1 MPSNSNRMNKIN
13 EELKKEISQI
23 ISYNLK
29 DPNLKGG
36 LITVTKVNTTPDL
49 RIARVFV
56 SMINIE
62 NKKQALAI
70 LKKSS
75 GYIRTEVARNINLR
89 ITPEIIFEFDES
101 IEYGAK
107 IDEILKDITK
117 DMKK

>member
-56 SMINIE
+56 SMINIK

-75 GYIRTEVARNINLR
+75 GYIRTELARSINLR

>member
-23 ISYNLK
+23 ISYGLK
-29 DPNLKGG
+29 DPSLKGG
-36 LITVTKVNTTPDL
+36 LITVTKVNTSPDL
-49 RIARVFV
+49 RVARVSV
-56 SMINIE
+56 SMINIK
-62 NKKQALAI
+62 NKKQALAV

-75 GYIRTEVARNINLR
+75 GYIRTEVARSINLR
-89 ITPEIIFEFDES
+89 MTPEIIFEFDES

>member
-49 RIARVFV
+49 RIARVYV
-56 SMINIE
+56 SMINIK

-75 GYIRTEVARNINLR
+75 GYIRTELARSVNLR
-89 ITPEIIFEFDES
+89 ITPEIVFEFDES